1 MNTSRRKVVL
11 ITGASSGI
19 GQACAEVLG
28 ARGHAVHGT
37 SRHPRAHGAHH
48 RMQVLDVTDDD
59 SVRRAV
65 AAVLAA
71 EGRLDVVVNC
81 AGFVLSGAVED
92 VSIDEARRQLDTNFL
107 GVLRVCQAVL
117 PTMRAQRSG
126 LIVNISSMG
135 GAAGLPFQGLYSAS
149 KFALEGLTESLRLEV
164 ASFGIEATLLQ
175 PGDVRTRVREYRV
188 RAQRSGPG
196 SAYRE
201 TFERVM
207 ALVESGEG
215 AGVAPEQVARKVLS
229 LVERQRVDVR
239 YSVGHL
245 SQRAALVSKRLLPAR
260 TFEHIV
266 MALHGLSRR

>member
-1 MNTSRRKVVL
+1 MSESRRKVVL

-19 GQACAEVLG
+19 GLACAELLG

-37 SRHPRAHGAHH
+37 SRHPAKDGAHH
-48 RMQVLDVTDDD
+48 RMRVLDVTDDA
-59 SVRRAV
+59 SVRRV
-65 AAVLAA
+65 VEGVLAD

-92 VSIDEARRQLDTNFL
+92 VSVEEAWRQMDTNFF
-107 GVLRVCQAVL
+107 GVLRMCKAVL
-117 PTMRAQRSG
+117 PAMRAQRAG
-126 LIVNISSMG
+126 LIINISSMG

-149 KFALEGLTESLRLEV
+149 KFALEGLTESLRQEV
-164 ASFGIEATLLQ
+164 AAFGVEATLVQ

-188 RAQRSGPG
+188 RASQSGPG

-201 TFERVM
+201 DFEKVLERM
-207 ALVESGEG
+207 EAGEG
-215 AGVAPEQVARKVLS
+215 AGVPPEVVARKVQA
-229 LVERQRVDVR
+229 LVERPRVDVR

-245 SQRAALVSKRLLPAR
+245 SQRVALVSKRLLPAR

-266 MALHGLSRR
+266 MSLYGLSRR